1 MTPLEPHSARPRIQ
15 SDSRCVR
22 DDQVLVLAHRHQPTM
37 LTGVLAPPHP
47 LGRPLF
53 EVVSPQTLYCAWSP
67 AAALEGT
74 RVCVCAASRA
84 KRRQSEIVLVL
95 TSIIQYSSST
105 CMYVSCIFYVLYC
118 TVLVTCLTTGYHS
131 GLPQ

>member
-22 DDQVLVLAHRHQPTM
+22 DDQVLVLAQRNQQTM

-67 AAALEGT
+67 VAALEGT
-74 RVCVCAASRA
+74 CARLCVRLYEARTAESGMPQRPRVFKVANGSPTPISWMQPAFTYLPGGRKACSSA
-84 KRRQSEIVLVL
+84 RRRL
-95 TSIIQYSSST
+95 T
-105 CMYVSCIFYVLYC
+105 
-118 TVLVTCLTTGYHS
+118 
-131 GLPQ
+131 